1 MSHQP
6 EILSGKDEVL
16 LLLESCYSCEKQQ
29 PFLLGD
35 WKACL
40 LCCITEDKNHA
51 LESSSVSAPKAGP
64 LV

>member
-35 WKACL
+35 WKA
-40 LCCITEDKNHA
+40 
-51 LESSSVSAPKAGP
+51 SVFCAASLKIKTMHLKAA
-64 LV
+64 V